1 MHLPAKW
8 TRDFDLDP
16 LLFPYSCS
24 KCQPE
29 QLLIASKESDRSK
42 WRKGTVLWNCLI
54 FFDWD
59 CNGTQSLPVVP
70 GTAGKKGTCMQPIR
84 QILKWVPPDVW
95 LVQLASK
102 LQCNKITAQ
111 NVCNLHYPSRCTW
124 EGHDVGKEI
133 SKLVCV
139 AVQSLINQ
147 RSHKVHRK
155 TPTTNTRCIC

>member
-1 MHLPAKW
+1 MISTLTHYCSHTHVVSANQSNCWLQAKRR
-8 TRDFDLDP
+8 TGPSEGMERYYGIVL
-16 LLFPYSCS
+16 YS
-24 KCQPE
+24 
-29 QLLIASKESDRSK
+29 LI
-42 WRKGTVLWNCLI
+42 GTG
-54 FFDWD
+54 F

-70 GTAGKKGTCMQPIR
+70 GTAADKKGTCMQPIR
-84 QILKWVPPDVW
+84 QILKWVPPDLW

-155 TPTTNTRCIC
+155 TQTTNMRCIC